1 MFNALMGTIF
11 LVLVATSAAVTGSMI
26 VLALF
31 DLAFG
36 KKVSGKDAT
45 DNEYLSVLLAIH
57 NGPVAKS

>member
-1 MFNALMGTIF
+1 
-11 LVLVATSAAVTGSMI
+11 MI

-36 KKVSGKDAT
+36 KKVSGKDTT